1 MTDRND
7 RAPPV
12 GDPPTDTPPVNN
24 PHNAESH
31 ENPPHPPSDEPADV
45 NPGTTRGLDHQ
56 ATGVNTNIPA
66 LMTGTGA
73 APAGPWAA
81 YIKAPPFNT
90 TTKGEPLNSE
100 LLCKL
105 SPKTAINEPPLRP
118 RLAHYWNP
126 AGFVAEITASIARVE
141 GATIQVVGYEVLQ
154 QCESCKE
161 DEGPF
166 SHCTACPPTTPS
178 LTGQRLLSTTELAEA
193 RTGLTSLL
201 MQRDI
206 LNERY
211 SQLDFSLA
219 RVHIAIFRLYDDH
232 NLMNSAIIHHNYAEV
247 SEGLEGL
254 EVSIHDLWVIQME
267 LQTDIGE
274 VRSAQN
280 YVTNRIFALSEM
292 FCW

>member
-1 MTDRND
+1 
-7 RAPPV
+7 
-12 GDPPTDTPPVNN
+12 
-24 PHNAESH
+24 
-31 ENPPHPPSDEPADV
+31 
-45 NPGTTRGLDHQ
+45 
-56 ATGVNTNIPA
+56 
-66 LMTGTGA
+66 MTGTGA

-100 LLCKL
+100 LLRKL
-105 SPKTAINEPPLRP
+105 SPKTAISEPLLRP
-118 RLAHYWNP
+118 RLAHYWTP

-166 SHCTACPPTTPS
+166 SHCVWDSDADKCSNCHWLGNDHHCSLSRLPVPPTTPS
-178 LTGQRLLSTTELAEA
+178 LTGQRLLSTAELAEA
-193 RTGLTSLL
+193 RTELTSLL

-232 NLMNSAIIHHNYAEV
+232 NLMNSAVIHHSYAEV